1 MCSAKRCLLFGLV
14 ASLVLLVGR
23 EATSAQQTPAKR
35 RPNVLIIL
43 ADDLGYSDIG
53 CYGSEIAT
61 PNLDGLAKNGLR
73 FTNFYN
79 TARCWPTRGALLTG
93 YYAQQIRRDTVP
105 GVRSGGQGAR
115 PRWAVLLPEWLQLS
129 GYRTYHSGKWHIDGQ
144 PLKNGFDHSYELG
157 GASQSN
163 FFKTQGVTEDG
174 KPVPQTDGYYSTVAV
189 ADHAVRCLKE
199 HTEKFADKPFFHYLC
214 FTAPHFPLH
223 ALPEDI
229 QKYKDRYSA
238 GWNEIQK
245 ARFAKQKE
253 FGLNTVS
260 LPAMEREVGP
270 PYAFPAAIEKLG
282 PGEVNRPLPWNEFT
296 KEQQDFQAA
305 KMAIHAA
312 MVDRMDAEIGK
323 VLAQLKA
330 MNQFE
335 NTLIFFLSDN
345 GASAEMM
352 VRGDGHDPTAPL
364 GSAATYPCLGPGWS
378 SCSNTP
384 FRRHKT
390 WVHEGGISTPLVVHW
405 PAGIAAKGELRHTP
419 GHVIDLF
426 LTIFNVT
433 GPHDQAPE
441 RPEVNLQPIP
451 RMRSLEAAFVKDAA
465 NLNADSG
472 GRELWWLH
480 EGNRAL
486 RSGKW
491 KVVAAKDQPWELY
504 DLSTDRGETKNLATT
519 HPDRLK
525 ELIARWQEEYDQFCK
540 DAILDGPPAEA
551 EPAKKK
557 GKKG

>member
-1 MCSAKRCLLFGLV
+1 MMFRLIAP
-14 ASLVLLVGR
+14 LVLSVCSLLLLNVP
-23 EATSAQQTPAKR
+23 AACAQKSEPAKK
-35 RPNVLIIL
+35 RPNVLLIL

-105 GVRSGGQGAR
+105 GVKSGGQGTR
-115 PRWAVLLPEWLQLS
+115 PRWAALLPEWLQLS
-129 GYRTYHSGKWHIDGQ
+129 GYRTYHSGKWHIDGK
-144 PLKNGFDHSYELG
+144 PLENGFDHSYDLG

-163 FFKTQGVTEDG
+163 YFKTQGVTDDE
-174 KPVPQTDGYYSTVAV
+174 KPVPQTDNYYSTVGV

-199 HTEKFADKPFFHYLC
+199 HNEKFADRPFFHYLA

-223 ALPEDI
+223 ALPGDI
-229 QKYKDRYSA
+229 QKYGDRYQA
-238 GWNEIQK
+238 GWNELQQ
-245 ARFAKQKE
+245 ARFARQKSL
-253 FGLNTVS
+253 GILTGA

-270 PYAFPAAIEKLG
+270 PYPFPAALEKLG
-282 PGEVNRPLPWNEFT
+282 AGEVNRPLPWTELT
-296 KEQQDFQAA
+296 KEQQTFQAA

-312 MVDRMDAEIGK
+312 MVDRMDVEIGK

-330 MNQFE
+330 MNQFD
-335 NTLIFFLSDN
+335 NTLILFLSDN
-345 GASAEMM
+345 GASAEIM
-352 VRGDGHDPTAPL
+352 VRGEGHDPQAAL

-390 WVHEGGISTPLVVHW
+390 WVHEGGISTPLVAHW

-426 LTIFNVT
+426 LTIFNIT
-433 GPHDQAPE
+433 GPHKTAPD
-441 RPEVNLQPIP
+441 RPEVNVQPIP
-451 RMRSLEAAFVKDAA
+451 RMKSLEAAFVKDAA
-465 NLNADSG
+465 DLNASEG

-486 RSGKW
+486 RAGKW
-491 KVVAAKDQPWELY
+491 KIVAAKDKPWELY
-504 DLSTDRGETKNLATT
+504 DLTVDRGEINNLAAAQ
-519 HPDRLK
+519 PDRVKQLA
-525 ELIARWQEEYDQFCK
+525 ARWQEEYDQFCR
-540 DAILDGPPAEA
+540 DAVLDGPPPEA
-551 EPAKKK
+551 VPAKKK
-557 GKKG
+557 GNK